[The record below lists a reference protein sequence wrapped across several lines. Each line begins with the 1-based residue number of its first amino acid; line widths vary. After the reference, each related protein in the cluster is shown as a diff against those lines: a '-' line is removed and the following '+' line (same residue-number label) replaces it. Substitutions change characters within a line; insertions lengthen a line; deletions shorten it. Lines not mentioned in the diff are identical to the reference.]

1 MNGKTKNL
9 SSDVIEKIKSK
20 FNLSNDELGIIEDDD
35 DNKYK
40 ENRIKQL
47 RKEKNLT
54 QEKLGKKINV
64 EAKSSVSDWENGYT
78 RPPEEALANYFGVT
92 PDYLMGRSE
101 FRIVDN
107 EAINKKTGLEEHSIE
122 LLKLKQNRMEKSKS
136 YDEPI
141 YIKAQQGLEQANEV
155 MNFFVRYFG
164 WNEISQLVEEVLK
177 EGQKDE
183 LVEEILEEGQKDEFE
198 KLTKY
203 NVNELFGLTARERAY
218 AILTKEVCKCF
229 DSYIEYKNTGICADD
244 IVTKALYNL
253 K

>member
-122 LLKLKQNRMEKSKS
+122 LLKLKQNRMEKSKLD
-136 YDEPI
+136 DEPI

-183 LVEEILEEGQKDEFE
+183 FE

-203 NVNELFGLTARERAY
+203 NVNELFGLTAREKAH
-218 AILTKEVCKCF
+218 AILTKVVCKCF

-244 IVTKALYNL
+244 IVTKTLYDL